1 MTTHHVNS
9 DSGANS
15 GANSGAHSGVDP
27 AEVAKFEA
35 LAADWWD
42 PQGPFKPL
50 HDINPLRLGFV
61 EECRPLTGRRVLD
74 VGCGGGILAESMAAR
89 GATVTAIDASAG
101 AIASAR
107 AHLELGDVAVEYVC
121 ATAEEFAGQRPG
133 EFDLV
138 TCMELLEHVPEP
150 ASVVAA
156 CACLAGPGAEVVFST
171 ISRTPKAY
179 LLAIIGAEY
188 LLGLL
193 PRGTHDYAKFIRPS
207 ELAAW
212 SRAAALQLEALR
224 GLGYNPLTHH
234 YRLGA
239 DLNVNYLA
247 RLRKRAAAGD

>member
-1 MTTHHVNS
+1 MTTP
-9 DSGANS
+9 
-15 GANSGAHSGVDP
+15 HSNHDP
-27 AEVAKFEA
+27 RQADAREVAKFEA

-61 EECRPLTGRRVLD
+61 AEGQPLAGKRVLD

-89 GATVTAIDASAG
+89 GATVTAIDVSEG
-101 AIASAR
+101 ALASAR
-107 AHLELGDVAVEYVC
+107 AHLHESAVHVEYLC
-121 ATAEEFAGQRPG
+121 ATAEQFARQRPAS
-133 EFDLV
+133 FDVV

-156 CACLAGPGAEVVFST
+156 CAQLAAPGAQLVFST

-179 LLAIIGAEY
+179 LLAVIGAEY
-188 LLGLL
+188 VLGLL
-193 PRGTHDYAKFIRPS
+193 PRGTHDYGKFIRPS

-224 GLGYNPLTHH
+224 GLGYNPLTRH
-234 YRLGA
+234 YRLSN

-247 RLRKRAAAGD
+247 RLRKPAAADD